1 MPSAFS
7 VSRFPVSIPA
17 VITQTDWTEP
27 WLVGLAVFHVLCLL
41 LTCFSSQRYRLQ
53 VGHFLC
59 LVTLVYCA
67 EYINEVAAMNWRST
81 PQPSAPRRSQLF
93 FLPSQVSR
101 EADTVGEGS
110 TAPPAPPL
118 PGGDAALVGRALLP
132 GLPSA

>member
-27 WLVGLAVFHVLCLL
+27 WLMGLAVFHVLCLL

-67 EYINEVAAMNWRST
+67 EYINEVAAMNWRSGRN
-81 PQPSAPRRSQLF
+81 P
-93 FLPSQVSR
+93 R
-101 EADTVGEGS
+101 EADTGGEGS
-110 TAPPAPPL
+110 TAPPAPPSLEMMPPKPRPASRACL
-118 PGGDAALVGRALLP
+118 PLA
-132 GLPSA
+132 